1 MLKKIF
7 GLVFVI
13 CLIFNTTFA
22 QSEKVE
28 VEGDHGK
35 LSAIIQTPD
44 GKKNFPL
51 VILCHG
57 FNADKNYPLIKFLA
71 DDLEKIGIA
80 SIRFDFNGH
89 GESEGNFQ
97 DMTVLN
103 EIEDAKKIYEYVRK
117 IPGVTSIS
125 VAGHSQGGIVAS
137 MIAGEFGKSKIKSV
151 ALMAASPVLRDDTLR
166 GYMFRQKTYD
176 PSNPPEY
183 VEIETPLGKRRVGR
197 EFILT
202 LQNLPIYE
210 TSKKFTG
217 PVLIIQSKNDKNV
230 PYTYSLR
237 YHELYKNSELKLLNG
252 LDHSFSPEPEKSAQI
267 IADFFA
273 KKLL

>member
-1 MLKKIF
+1 MVKKIF
-7 GLVFVI
+7 GLVFVF
-13 CLIFNTTFA
+13 CMIFNQVFA

-28 VEGDHGK
+28 IEGDHGK

-71 DDLEKIGIA
+71 DDLEKVGIA
-80 SIRFDFNGH
+80 SIRFDFNAH

-103 EIEDAKKIYEYVRK
+103 EIGDAKKVYEYARK
-117 IPGVTSIS
+117 ISGVTSIS
-125 VAGHSQGGIVAS
+125 MAGHSQGGIVTS
-137 MIAGEFGKSKIKSV
+137 MTAGELGAKKIKSI
-151 ALMAASPVLRDDTLR
+151 ALMASSPVLRDDTLR

-176 PSNPPEY
+176 PFNPPEY
-183 VEIETPLGKRRVGR
+183 IEINTPYGKKIIGR

-202 LQNLPIYE
+202 LQNMPIYE
-210 TSKKFTG
+210 TSRKFTG
-217 PVLIIQSKNDKNV
+217 PVLIIQGKKDNRV
-230 PYTYSLR
+230 PYTYSLH
-237 YHELYKNSELKLLNG
+237 YHEVYKNSELKF
-252 LDHSFSPEPEKSAQI
+252 LDGIDHTFSPDVEKSAKI